1 MRIRTTCAAL
11 ALLLGACAAPP
22 ALPPIRSGEAVAISV
37 AMSPASDGV
46 IRIRNEALSDG
57 MTTGGG
63 SGAVVGGLWGLTCG
77 PFAVLCVP
85 LGAAAGIIAG
95 TAGGAAVGATGA
107 LSDQKAERVRSRLVH
122 LQQAHP
128 LLDELKRNISDR
140 AQKYW
145 RLNSGQPGTAVIVE
159 LQDLQLVSTRDERVR
174 CVIRVLVSVQPG
186 DGKQAAK
193 PVQKL
198 YEYVGPFGS
207 LAVWLDEGN
216 DFLDTGFTSASQQI
230 AAQIVS
236 DLAVK

>member
-1 MRIRTTCAAL
+1 M
-11 ALLLGACAAPP
+11 
-22 ALPPIRSGEAVAISV
+22 
-37 AMSPASDGV
+37 
-46 IRIRNEALSDG
+46 
-57 MTTGGG
+57 
-63 SGAVVGGLWGLTCG
+63 
-77 PFAVLCVP
+77 
-85 LGAAAGIIAG
+85 
-95 TAGGAAVGATGA
+95 
-107 LSDQKAERVRSRLVH
+107 
-122 LQQAHP
+122 
-128 LLDELKRNISDR
+128 
-140 AQKYW
+140 
-145 RLNSGQPGTAVIVE
+145 IVE